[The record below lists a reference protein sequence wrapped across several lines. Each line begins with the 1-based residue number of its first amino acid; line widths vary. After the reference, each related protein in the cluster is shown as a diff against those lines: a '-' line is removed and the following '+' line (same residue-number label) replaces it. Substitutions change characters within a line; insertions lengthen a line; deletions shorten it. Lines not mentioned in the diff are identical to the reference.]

1 MTRSA
6 ARRRDDRGLDGAI
19 NFDAALEAYLQRGD
33 PEDLLC
39 AAGLMVGSTI
49 ALNSE
54 IADIVADLTGTA
66 DELADYDDAARAVRR
81 WFATC
86 AEPGARH

>member
-6 ARRRDDRGLDGAI
+6 ARRRDDRELDGAI
-19 NFDAALEAYLQRGD
+19 NFDAVLEAYLQGGD

-39 AAGLMVGSTI
+39 AAGLVVGSTI
-49 ALNSE
+49 ALDPKMAE
-54 IADIVADLTGTA
+54 IVADLTGTA
-66 DELADYDDAARAVRR
+66 YELADYDDAARAVRR